1 MVSYVPSIENES
13 TITTMV
19 TAANP
24 PVARPRY
31 DLADLAIALITGL
44 FLAVIALSLCTVPLA
59 GKMVGFRDFVA
70 YYATGRQL
78 VHHADPYDSEAVRRI
93 ERDAG
98 LPVHGVLLMR
108 NPPWGLPLAY
118 PLGFLNVH
126 IAFVVWSALMLGCL
140 LLPLYL
146 IRQMH
151 GSPPNPIHWLAFS
164 FTPALMCLNMG
175 QTSLFA
181 LLGLVLFIRYHRAHP
196 FGAGAALWLCALKPH
211 LFLPFFA
218 ALAAWILF
226 TRSYKVVAGAAA
238 AMAASLVLAY
248 WIDPSAFPR
257 YFALMRSPAV
267 VQEFVPCLSDVLRF
281 SIRPAAVWLQYL
293 PASLASL
300 WALYYYWSRRHSWDW
315 LENSCPLMLVS
326 IVAAPYSYVY
336 DQGVVIPAVVHGA
349 YSTRA
354 RWTLLVLVAAL
365 AAIGVEATL
374 VKIISRWYLWTAPFW
389 LAWYYLART
398 ARTPENAPM
407 VAAAAQS

>member
-1 MVSYVPSIENES
+1 
-13 TITTMV
+13 MV

-31 DLADLAIALITGL
+31 DLADFAIALITGL
-44 FLAVIALSLCTVPLA
+44 FFAVIALSLCTVPLA

-70 YYATGRQL
+70 YYATGYQL
-78 VHHADPYDSEAVRRI
+78 VHHADPYDPDAVRRI
-93 ERDAG
+93 EDAAG
-98 LPVHGVLLMR
+98 LPVKGVLLMR

-118 PLGFLNVH
+118 PLGLLNVH
-126 IAFVVWSALMLGCL
+126 VAFVVWSLLMLGCL
-140 LLPLYL
+140 LVPLVL

-151 GSPPNPIHWLAFS
+151 GSPPNQIHWLAFS

-181 LLGLVLFIRYHRAHP
+181 LMGFTLFLRYHRTHP
-196 FGAGAALWLCALKPH
+196 FAAGAALWLCALKPH

-226 TRSYKVVAGAAA
+226 TRSYKVVAGAAVA
-238 AMAASLVLAY
+238 LAASLALSY

-257 YFALMRSPAV
+257 YFALMRSPGV

-281 SIRPAAVWLQYL
+281 WIRPTAVWLQYL

-300 WALYYYWSRRHSWDW
+300 WALYYYWTRRHNWNW

-326 IVAAPYSYVY
+326 IVAAPYSFIY
-336 DQGVVIPAVVHGA
+336 DQGIVIPAVVHGA
-349 YSTRA
+349 YTTRA
-354 RWTLLVLVAAL
+354 RWTLIVLVAAF
-365 AAIGVEATL
+365 AVIGVEATM
-374 VKIISRWYLWTAPFW
+374 VKIVSCWYLWTAPFW
-389 LAWYYLART
+389 LAWYYVART
-398 ARTPENAPM
+398 ARTPEEARLVP
-407 VAAAAQS
+407 AAVQS